1 MKVAGVGVPITSGC
15 SSISELSSL
24 GAYGFS
30 GHVSYPGG
38 GKTQSCSSTSL
49 IGPLASFK
57 LPGEPC
63 TNGLLPHLVFRFL
76 ISSESDVGVVTI
88 IKPAARITIA
98 KATLWASSLSVLSPG
113 TLPSAP
119 TESMEYSPSIP
130 IMNISILSPASTYQS
145 A

>member
-1 MKVAGVGVPITSGC
+1 MRNQKPIICRVTSLCLAVKSAASHNAAVMKIIPFIEYKVKVAGVGVPITSGC

-88 IKPAARITIA
+88 IRAAARTTIP
-98 KATLWASSLSVLSPG
+98 KATL
-113 TLPSAP
+113 
-119 TESMEYSPSIP
+119 
-130 IMNISILSPASTYQS
+130 
-145 A
+145 